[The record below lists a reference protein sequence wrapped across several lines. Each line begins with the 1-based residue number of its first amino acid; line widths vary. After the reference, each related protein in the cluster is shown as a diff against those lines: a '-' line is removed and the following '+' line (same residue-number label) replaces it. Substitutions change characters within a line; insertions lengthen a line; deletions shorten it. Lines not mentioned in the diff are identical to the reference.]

1 MHTCEKVMFYGKKT
15 HLTLNKHTS
24 QSTII
29 KDVNISRIS

>member
-1 MHTCEKVMFYGKKT
+1 MEKT

-29 KDVNISRIS
+29 KDVNILRIS